1 VAEAMQYAALTGW
14 GLRFVGILPRL
25 QAFSEIEAHSRGWF
39 EGMMESF
46 SMDAK
51 IMVSG

>member
-14 GLRFVGILPRL
+14 GLRFVGVFPRL
-25 QAFSEIEAHSRGWF
+25 QDVSEIEAHSRGWF
-39 EGMMESF
+39 ERLMKSF

-51 IMVSG
+51 MMVSG